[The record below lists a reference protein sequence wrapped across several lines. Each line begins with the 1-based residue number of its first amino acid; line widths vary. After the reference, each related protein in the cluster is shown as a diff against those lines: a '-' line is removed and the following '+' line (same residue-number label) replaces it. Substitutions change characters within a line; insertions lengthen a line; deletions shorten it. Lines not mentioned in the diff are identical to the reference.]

1 MPFYLGS
8 FWLKG
13 MKNHLLKR
21 GWKILR
27 GALGELDAS
36 PDSLSNCPSIPTSA
50 RLPANPPAHPPI
62 HSFTHPPIR
71 SPFIPSGLSVFAS
84 SALCSHLC
92 RPHSPF
98 HTSSP
103 PRLLC
108 PHRSVLSCY
117 QFVVALI
124 SPLLFLLLTVLLP

>member
-27 GALGELDAS
+27 GALRELDAS
-36 PDSLSNCPSIPTSA
+36 PGSLSNCPSVPTSA
-50 RLPANPPAHPPI
+50 HLPAHPPI

-71 SPFIPSGLSVFAS
+71 SPFIPRFSLCLLPPP
-84 SALCSHLC
+84 SALICVVLTLHSIPPF
-92 RPHSPF
+92 PHGFSIL
-98 HTSSP
+98 TS
-103 PRLLC
+103 
-108 PHRSVLSCY
+108 RSVLSCH